1 MAAVHPRHLLPSARE
16 RIDHIAYELFSR
28 HGVRSV
34 GVDVVVARSGVA
46 KKTLYSHYPSKEK
59 LALAFLQRR
68 EELWERTWLQEGVK
82 RRARRPADRLL
93 AIFDVF
99 DSWFRRSDFE
109 GCAFIKVLLE
119 HDDPAHPIRR
129 STEDYMRGI
138 EPYLRIAPDMGSC
151 GTAAFLRQPVYT
163 RDTATD
169 PLWENCN
176 EIAVRNGLR
185 AIWSTPI
192 LSDVNGV
199 LGTFAMYYGEPRFPA
214 EEHIQLI
221 NMATQM
227 ARVAIEGKCEDE
239 ILRTAFVDAPSGM
252 FITDLA
258 GNVVRA

>member
-68 EELWERTWLQEGVK
+68 EELWTRTWLQEGVK

-129 STEDYMRGI
+129 STEGHIRTVRDFVRELAEEARLPDPEGFARQWQIVMIGSI
-138 EPYLRIAPDMGSC
+138 IAAYAGDRD
-151 GTAAFLRQPVYT
+151 AAR
-163 RDTATD
+163 
-169 PLWENCN
+169 
-176 EIAVRNGLR
+176 R
-185 AIWSTPI
+185 AKK
-192 LSDVNGV
+192 LGV
-199 LGTFAMYYGEPRFPA
+199 LLLAD
-214 EEHIQLI
+214 
-221 NMATQM
+221 
-227 ARVAIEGKCEDE
+227 ARIRSRG
-239 ILRTAFVDAPSGM
+239 
-252 FITDLA
+252 
-258 GNVVRA
+258 RAQI